1 MSRTIRLFR
10 RLLAE
15 YGPQGWWP
23 AESTFE
29 VMAGAVLVQNTTWK
43 QAARAVAALKE
54 SDLLC
59 ARSICDAPAY
69 LIGDLIRSSGFFRI
83 KALRLK
89 ALSAFVVERGGPE
102 NLNRLPT
109 PEFRK
114 RLLEINGIGPETAD
128 AILLYAFDRPVF
140 VADAYSR
147 RILAR
152 VHGGNMPDRA
162 RHYEYF
168 RARVEACGFHSAE
181 LNEFH
186 ALLVA
191 HARSVCLVSRPRC
204 NVCTA
209 ATLCRFTDNQG

>member
-1 MSRTIRLFR
+1 M
-10 RLLAE
+10 
-15 YGPQGWWP
+15 
-23 AESTFE
+23 
-29 VMAGAVLVQNTTWK
+29 VGAVLVQNTTWK

-54 SDLLC
+54 SDLLR
-59 ARSICDAPAY
+59 ARSICDAPAN

-89 ALSAFVVERGGPE
+89 ALSEFVVERGGPE
-102 NLNRLPT
+102 KLNRLPT
-109 PEFRK
+109 PEFRE
-114 RLLEINGIGPETAD
+114 RLLEINGVGPETAD
-128 AILLYAFDRPVF
+128 AILLYAFDRPLF

-152 VHGGNMPDRA
+152 VHGGNTPDRA
-162 RHYEYF
+162 RYYDHYRE
-168 RARVEACGFHSAE
+168 RVETCGFGSAE

-204 NVCTA
+204 NVCTV
-209 ATLCRFTDNQG
+209 ATLCRFTGNQG